1 MDSPDDDTATPPRS
15 TGRDLPNLGRQGT
28 AGELTDNGRA
38 RVFPCE
44 ACGADLEYSI
54 GDKALKCPYCGHVKQ
69 LAIAEDTAIE
79 EQDYE
84 AMLERLRELRDRGEE
99 EEPGQ
104 SEVRCRSCGGNI
116 VFVGTLTSS
125 ECPYCGAPIQ
135 REHVHT
141 ATKRIPVQAVLP
153 FLVDHNRAAALLK
166 EWVASRWFAP
176 NEFLKR
182 GAEGVFNGV
191 YLPYW
196 TFDSVTFTAFQGER
210 GDNYTVTVGSGKD
223 QRTEVR
229 TRWSPVG
236 GRFQR
241 FFDDVFV
248 VATKGLPR
256 ELIQALEPWKMEQ
269 SIPFTQEA
277 LAGFFARTYDVPLDD
292 GFEQAKVRIDAAL
305 EQEVRQ
311 RIGGDQQ
318 RIHDLRSRYD
328 AITFKHVL
336 LPVWMLVYRFH
347 GNPYQVFVNASTGE
361 VQGERPYSA
370 VKIVFAILLVLAI
383 IGIVFALQSGNR
395 NGGGSGTRVRF
406 QTGSTAPAGD
416 VYPGFAAKHRATGRW
431 DDRSGAFLSTLTQAS
446 QG

>member
-1 MDSPDDDTATPPRS
+1 MDSPQDDETPTAGRS
-15 TGRDLPNLGRQGT
+15 ARRQELPDLGARGE

-38 RVFPCE
+38 RIFPCE

-69 LAIAEDTAIE
+69 LAISEEATIE
-79 EQDYE
+79 EQDYDT
-84 AMLERLRELRDRGEE
+84 MLERLRELRDRGEE

-104 SEVRCRSCGGNI
+104 SEVRCRGCGGNI

-125 ECPYCGAPIQ
+125 ECPYCGVPIQ

-153 FLVDHNRAAALLK
+153 FLVDHNRAAAVLK
-166 EWVASRWFAP
+166 EWVSSRWFAP

-182 GAEGVFNGV
+182 GAEGKFNGV

-196 TFDSVTFTAFQGER
+196 TFDSMTFTAYQGER
-210 GDNYTVTVGSGKD
+210 GDNYMVTVGSGKD

-229 TRWSPVG
+229 VRWSPAS
-236 GRFQR
+236 GRFQQ

-256 ELIQALEPWKMEQ
+256 ELIRELEPWRMDQ
-269 SIPFTQEA
+269 AIPFTQEA
-277 LAGFFARTYDVPLDD
+277 LAGFFARTYDVPLDG
-292 GFEQAKVRIDAAL
+292 GFEDAKLRIEAAL
-305 EQEVRQ
+305 QQEVRQ

-336 LPVWMLVYRFH
+336 LPVWMLVYRFRDK
-347 GNPYQVFVNASTGE
+347 PYQVFVNASTGE

-370 VKIVFAILLVLAI
+370 VKITFAVLCALAI
-383 IGIVFALQSGNR
+383 IAIVFVMQQSG
-395 NGGGSGTRVRF
+395 GGGSRRVRF
-406 QTGSTAPAGD
+406 QTGCTAAPPAG
-416 VYPGFAAKHRATGRW
+416 VVMAAASEPVHRTAGSSI
-431 DDRSGAFLSTLTQAS
+431 RSSG
-446 QG
+446 